1 MGWIITLAVLILLA
15 IVPLGAKA
23 VYNSEGFFLS
33 VIAGL
38 VRIPIFPSKKKE
50 KISSKVESSES
61 APQPTPAKQEI
72 PTKPKSKKRKK
83 SGGKI
88 TDFLPLVRLVVDF
101 LGSFRRKLRVNHLE
115 MKLILAGGDPCD
127 LAVNYGKAWTALGNL
142 LPLLERCFVIR
153 KRDLQVECDFV
164 SESTTI
170 FARLDITITL
180 GRLLGLVVVYGIRAL
195 KEYLKISQKRKAVQ

>member
-1 MGWIITLAVLILLA
+1 ML
-15 IVPLGAKA
+15 
-23 VYNSEGFFLS
+23 
-33 VIAGL
+33 
-38 VRIPIFPSKKKE
+38 
-50 KISSKVESSES
+50 
-61 APQPTPAKQEI
+61 
-72 PTKPKSKKRKK
+72 
-83 SGGKI
+83 
-88 TDFLPLVRLVVDF
+88 DFLAAF
-101 LGSFRRKLRVNHLE
+101 GRKIRVNHLE

-180 GRLLGLVVVYGIRAL
+180 RRLLGLVVVYGIRAL